1 MSNLVPTPGENGAGS
16 GLAPREPDA
25 LQSYEEQYPLDGL
38 EQGGGASLR
47 RLTSALLRY
56 KWLVLLITLLGS
68 AAGVLAV
75 RFVSMEYEAQA
86 TIWIE
91 APSGRNTGG
100 TQQTLGQPLQAAALL
115 GQQAWLQLL
124 ESYAV
129 LGPVVM
135 ERKLYLRTAVRADS
149 ILFRSFSVQP
159 DVRGGQYRLVVGP
172 DGAGYRLE
180 THSGELLERG
190 AAGDSIGADLG
201 FLWQLSAAS
210 LRPGQQVE
218 FSVRQPREAA
228 SALAGDLEPR
238 LDANHQFLRV
248 ELAGPDPVK
257 VAGTVNSVVD
267 RFVQLTMELKTEK
280 LAELESIL
288 GQQLAQAGDYLQEA
302 EMGLQEFRVRT
313 ITLPSDIATPA
324 PGLEE
329 TQSTV
334 LENFFDTKHELE
346 ELGRDR
352 QAIERVLN
360 QVRGGVEVPVLSLEL
375 IPSVTASS
383 EIKQVLAQLTELRVE
398 ARTLGQRYTDQHPSV
413 RTINEQIAHL
423 ERETVP
429 VLLEKVIQQLGARE
443 AELNDVVE
451 SASAELRD
459 IPPRISE
466 EARLERHVETST
478 DLYTNLRRS
487 YEQARLAAATAIPDM
502 RVLDR
507 AAEPTRP
514 VSDKRRQLLA
524 MLVLG
529 SLGFALV
536 GAILLDRIDPRLQ
549 YPEQV
554 SELGLVTL
562 GAIPH
567 VKRGKAAL
575 MDLPSDPQ
583 LVEAFRAIRLNLEYA
598 HGKAGP
604 TMLTVSSP
612 GPGDGKS
619 FVSLN
624 LAMAFARN
632 GQRTLLI
639 DGDLRRGALHDVL
652 GQPRVPGLTNYLLGD
667 ASWLEI
673 VRSTQHP
680 RISLVPAGTRRANA
694 PELLGTPAMGEVL
707 SSALRSG
714 FTAIVIDSPPLA
726 AAVDPYILATL
737 TRNLVVVLRAAN
749 TNREMAGLKLELVNR
764 LPIRVLGAILND
776 TPRGGMYRYYAYE
789 PAYEAVD
796 EILVAATREPQLT
809 P

>member
-1 MSNLVPTPGENGAGS
+1 ML
-16 GLAPREPDA
+16 
-25 LQSYEEQYPLDGL
+25 
-38 EQGGGASLR
+38 
-47 RLTSALLRY
+47 
-56 KWLVLLITLLGS
+56 
-68 AAGVLAV
+68 
-75 RFVSMEYEAQA
+75 
-86 TIWIE
+86 
-91 APSGRNTGG
+91 
-100 TQQTLGQPLQAAALL
+100 
-115 GQQAWLQLL
+115 
-124 ESYAV
+124 
-129 LGPVVM
+129 
-135 ERKLYLRTAVRADS
+135 
-149 ILFRSFSVQP
+149 
-159 DVRGGQYRLVVGP
+159 
-172 DGAGYRLE
+172 
-180 THSGELLERG
+180 
-190 AAGDSIGADLG
+190 
-201 FLWQLSAAS
+201 
-210 LRPGQQVE
+210 
-218 FSVRQPREAA
+218 
-228 SALAGDLEPR
+228 
-238 LDANHQFLRV
+238 
-248 ELAGPDPVK
+248 
-257 VAGTVNSVVD
+257 
-267 RFVQLTMELKTEK
+267 
-280 LAELESIL
+280 
-288 GQQLAQAGDYLQEA
+288 
-302 EMGLQEFRVRT
+302 
-313 ITLPSDIATPA
+313 
-324 PGLEE
+324 
-329 TQSTV
+329 
-334 LENFFDTKHELE
+334 
-346 ELGRDR
+346 
-352 QAIERVLN
+352 LN

-398 ARTLGQRYTDQHPSV
+398 ARTLGQRYTDEHPSV
-413 RTINEQIAHL
+413 RTINEQIALL

-598 HGKAGP
+598 YGKAGP

-796 EILVAATREPQLT
+796 EIPVAATREPQLT